1 MKRLFVIL
9 AVLTAFV
16 NAFAQKSTTPADKV
30 YKVGDYYN
38 DGVDEGVVFEVFEG
52 GKSGKIVSMTQSKL
66 MHWVEFEQDC
76 NMTVGLTSATDGAV
90 NFAKIKKLDG
100 WQGRFPAFQ
109 WCAALGPGWY
119 LPSERELYTIM
130 DKINVLNKK
139 LKDPI
144 GVSWSSTEPTDSR
157 SVGKNYA
164 TSVHPGSQTGTFTVK
179 STKWA
184 KHRARAV
191 KVFGAPSKRPTG
203 VKTYNIGDYYSD
215 GVKEGIVFE
224 VTDDGLHGKI
234 VHLEHSLKRFVWATD
249 EQDQTAEV
257 GTNCYYDGQKNL
269 EVIKKIEGWEQKYPA
284 FKWCV
289 DQGEG
294 WYMPSRVEME
304 AIGQNRAKIEPQLID
319 QLSNYWCSTEAGL
332 LEQSNV
338 YQVFRMAIS
347 DRYTGSNW
355 CPKSSTSHVRAVA
368 CF

>member
-1 MKRLFVIL
+1 MRRLFVIL
-9 AVLTAFV
+9 AVLTAYV
-16 NAFAQKSTTPADKV
+16 GAFAQKSTTTTGKT

-144 GVSWSSTEPTDSR
+144 GVSWSSTEPTDSK

-164 TSVHPGSQTGTFTVK
+164 TSVHPSSQTGTFTVK

-191 KVFGAPSKRPTG
+191 KVFGLPSNRPTG
-203 VKTYNIGDYYSD
+203 VKTYNIGDYYND
-215 GVKEGIVFE
+215 GVKEGVVFE

-234 VHLEHSLKRFVWATD
+234 VYIEHSLQRFAWTSD
-249 EQDQTAEV
+249 EQEAKKQV
-257 GTNCYYDGQKNL
+257 GTNCYYDGQKNS

-294 WYMPSRVEME
+294 WYLPSVVEME
-304 AIGQNRAKIEPQLID
+304 AITQNKERIAPHLID
-319 QLSNYWCSTEAGL
+319 QFSYYWCSTETGYVKDNPTCHAYRT
-332 LEQSNV
+332 NV
-338 YQVFRMAIS
+338 DSKYG
-347 DRYTGSNW
+347 TSNW
-355 CPKSSTSHVRAVA
+355 NLKTSDCHVRPVA
-368 CF
+368 KF